1 MELEEFNKKEKDKE
15 KANLSF
21 DEKRQQYEPKNEER
35 KSNDIKANTHK
46 QFKEDGQPLLRTFK
60 NSDITYKG

>member
-21 DEKRQQYEPKNEER
+21 DEKR
-35 KSNDIKANTHK
+35 
-46 QFKEDGQPLLRTFK
+46 
-60 NSDITYKG
+60 